1 LSYKYLLDILLTVYS
16 LPFYL
21 FLPLLMKLTATP
33 FDAQTGEL
41 LPVYRDAYLRG
52 DLARSSAQAVE
63 DYLRRDANQ
72 AYSVVTRW
80 HDLQADENT
89 AAAPTW
95 VGRQLQSMREQ
106 PQRFRRR
113 ATSFVL
119 LSALI
124 AGASMAASLPTSKL
138 PVSKLPAAT
147 EAFAEEMAPEATM
160 ARMVVLHGRI
170 LNEKGLPLAGAT
182 VLQKGT
188 AYGTS
193 TDANGSYSLRVL
205 AGSQAT
211 LQYGYGGYTE
221 QEVKAANATTTAV
234 VLQPKEAKHKRWLF
248 F

>member
-1 LSYKYLLDILLTVYS
+1 
-16 LPFYL
+16 
-21 FLPLLMKLTATP
+21 MKLTATP

-63 DYLRRDANQ
+63 DYLRRDANE

-80 HDLQADENT
+80 HDIQADEN
-89 AAAPTW
+89 AAATPNW
-95 VGRQLQSMREQ
+95 VGRQMQFMREQ

-113 ATSFVL
+113 AMSFVMMG
-119 LSALI
+119 ALV
-124 AGASMAASLPTSKL
+124 AGASMAANLPTSKL
-138 PVSKLPAAT
+138 PAAKLPAADLSVAT
-147 EAFAEEMAPEATM
+147 ASLSMATAEASIAPEIAL
-160 ARMVVLHGRI
+160 ARTVVLHGRI

-193 TDANGSYSLRVL
+193 TDANGNYSLRVA

-221 QEVKAANATTTAV
+221 QEMKAASATASAV
-234 VLQPKEAKHKRWLF
+234 VLQPKQSKRKHWLF

>member
-1 LSYKYLLDILLTVYS
+1 
-16 LPFYL
+16 
-21 FLPLLMKLTATP
+21 MKLTATP

-63 DYLRRDANQ
+63 DYLRRDAGE

-80 HDLQADENT
+80 HDLQATENP
-89 AAAPTW
+89 AVAPNW
-95 VGRQLQSMREQ
+95 VGRQLQFMREQ

-119 LSALI
+119 LGALV
-124 AGASMAASLPTSKL
+124 AGASMAANLPASKL
-138 PVSKLPAAT
+138 PASKLPAANLS
-147 EAFAEEMAPEATM
+147 AASMAESLAPEAALT
-160 ARMVVLHGRI
+160 RTVVLHGRI
-170 LNEKGLPLAGAT
+170 LNEKGQPLAGAT

-193 TDANGSYSLRVL
+193 TDANGNYSLRVA

-221 QEVKAANATTTAV
+221 QEVKAANATATAV
-234 VLQPKEAKHKRWLF
+234 VLQPKEGKRKHWLF